1 MGWRFRKSIGGK
13 YFRVNLG
20 KHGVTSATFG
30 KRGMPH
36 VTVGKGGTRV
46 GASVPGTG
54 LYYSQRIDNATTT
67 QLPIITPPQQTPVQ
81 TAVLPP
87 NVPPTQPSTS
97 PDGHKSPWSKL
108 VIASFILG
116 LIGLAFSFTPA
127 AAVGALAGVIGFF
140 LGLAGLV
147 VIAIRK
153 RRRSLLTASLSILL
167 SLITFIAGAANT
179 PETTPTASPSV
190 STSSDTASQSAKT
203 AASATASAS
212 RAAEAKKQADEA
224 AAKLADAKAKLTD
237 KINDARTLLDSS
249 NNNVADLQTRV
260 ALTDAIDAASAI
272 NSADPQ
278 IYTDAVTPL
287 EQTMDAVNA
296 SVEQKKQDDAAA
308 AAQKAAEQ
316 QAAAKKA
323 ADAAAA
329 KQAAD
334 AAAAKKASE
343 QKAAADA
350 AAAQKAQQ
358 QQQQNQNSMGTAHG
372 DAFCS
377 PEGAQARSDRSS
389 NILTC
394 RVAADGRLRWKL

>member
-20 KHGVTSATFG
+20 KHGVTSTTFG

-36 VTVGKGGTRV
+36 VTVGESGTRV
-46 GASVPGTG
+46 GASIPGTG

-87 NVPPTQPSTS
+87 NVPPTRPSTP
-97 PDGHKSPWSKL
+97 PDGHKFPWSKL
-108 VIASFILG
+108 VIASFTLG
-116 LIGLAFSFTPA
+116 LIGLVFSFTPA
-127 AAVGALAGVIGFF
+127 AAVGALSGLIAFF
-140 LGLAGLV
+140 LGLAGLI

-153 RRRSLLTASLSILL
+153 RRRSLLAASLSILL
-167 SLITFIAGAANT
+167 ALITFIVGAANT

-212 RAAEAKKQADEA
+212 RAAEAKKQADVA
-224 AAKLADAKAKLTD
+224 AVKLADAKTKLTD
-237 KINDARTLLDSS
+237 KINDAHTLLESS
-249 NNNVADLQTRV
+249 NNNVADPQTRV
-260 ALTDAIDAASAI
+260 ALTDAINTASAI

-278 IYTDAVTPL
+278 AYTDAVTPL

-296 SVEQKKQDDAAA
+296 SIEQKKQDDATAV

-329 KQAAD
+329 KKAA
-334 AAAAKKASE
+334 E

-350 AAAQKAQQ
+350 TAAEKAKQQ
-358 QQQQNQNSMGTAHG
+358 QQTPNSMGTAHG
-372 DAFCS
+372 GAFCS
-377 PEGAQARSDRSS
+377 PAGAQAQSDRSS
-389 NILTC
+389 SILTC
-394 RVAADGRLRWKL
+394 RVATDGRLRWKL